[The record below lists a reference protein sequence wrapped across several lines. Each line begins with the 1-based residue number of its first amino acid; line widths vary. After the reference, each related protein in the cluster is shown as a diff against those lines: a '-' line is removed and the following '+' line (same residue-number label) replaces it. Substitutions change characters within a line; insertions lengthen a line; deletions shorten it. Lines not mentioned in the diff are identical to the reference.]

1 MDRRKFLLN
10 SCKSCAFISAGL
22 ILGSTLLDSCASMGL
37 AVVKTQSANGKI
49 SLPLADFADKKIKL
63 VRVEK
68 YDFDIAVRLLDD
80 GSCLALLL
88 KCTHAGHPL
97 TKTGAGFYCT
107 LHGSRF
113 AADGAVKTGP
123 ASKPLVHLATTVDDK
138 NVTIVLI

>member
-1 MDRRKFLLN
+1 MG
-10 SCKSCAFISAGL
+10 SA
-22 ILGSTLLDSCASMGL
+22 LLDSCASMGL
-37 AVVKTQSANGKI
+37 VVVKTQSVNGKI
-49 SLPLADFADKKIKL
+49 RLPLADFSDKKIKL

-97 TKTGAGFYCT
+97 TKAGNGFYCT

-113 AADGAVKTGP
+113 AADGSVKTGP
-123 ASKPLVHLATTVDDK
+123 ASMPLVHLATATDK
-138 NVTIVLI
+138 QSLIITLS